1 MLNIIVHYLYIS
13 YQNGKFIINKQNIL
27 KLMEY

>member
-13 YQNGKFIINKQNIL
+13 YQNEKFIINKQNIL